1 MLKRKT
7 LGKGKYV
14 KAKTPEAKIKQRA
27 AIVDY
32 YVKKRAEEK
41 KKNKPW
47 QWLSKV
53 SRRGENLVQ
62 FLKISAGFVLDAK
75 TFGASWKSDF

>member
-41 KKNKPW
+41 NKNKPW
-47 QWLSKV
+47 
-53 SRRGENLVQ
+53 
-62 FLKISAGFVLDAK
+62 
-75 TFGASWKSDF
+75 